1 MIKQIK
7 IYRTDN
13 TVQVI
18 NVTKEFNVT
27 ERKGK
32 QLITPLSKAD
42 DIAHDI
48 AGRQY
53 LRHELI

>member
-18 NVTKEFNVT
+18 NVTKDFNVT

-32 QLITPLSKAD
+32 LTITPLSKAN

-48 AGRQY
+48 AGKQY
-53 LRHELI
+53 SSHETI